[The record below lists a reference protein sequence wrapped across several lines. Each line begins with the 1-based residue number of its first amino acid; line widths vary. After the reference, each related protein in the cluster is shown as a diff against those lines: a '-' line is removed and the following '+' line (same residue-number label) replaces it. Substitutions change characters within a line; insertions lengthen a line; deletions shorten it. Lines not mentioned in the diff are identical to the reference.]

1 MVNAVD
7 GLYEQYRKLIWYVA
21 HLYSKDSVCL
31 SPEDMF
37 QDGCVMMLEFFRGQ
51 EDTEDQRTHNTFK
64 KDLFFWMRRLA
75 RRQVKKAKPTGR
87 SMLRIGYQSSDDT
100 SDKDAVNFDEILAAE
115 DVCVLTKL
123 YAKEFV
129 CELSRVLHGPDR
141 VIFHMLVESSRSG
154 EKRGSVIKAAAC
166 CLGISVPYVYQRVNT
181 IKKAALKFLQD
192 VA

>member
-1 MVNAVD
+1 MNRPGWAVICLCTVVAAGSAAIAGDVARSTFDTDLD
-7 GLYEQYRKLIWYVA
+7 GWVA
-21 HLYSKDSVCL
+21 
-31 SPEDMF
+31 
-37 QDGCVMMLEFFRGQ
+37 
-51 EDTEDQRTHNTFK
+51 TEPAEVAWEAAGGN
-64 KDLFFWMRRLA
+64 
-75 RRQVKKAKPTGR
+75 PGGY
-87 SMLRIGYQSSDDT
+87 LRFADVSDD
-100 SDKDAVNFDEILAAE
+100 
-115 DVCVLTKL
+115 VLTKL